1 MTRRWSFARLA
12 EAVVLAAWAG
22 LFWTLLA
29 TGRTSLYLSGR
40 TAWLVPV
47 GGALTTIAALGR
59 LASARPEK
67 AEPLTANRAWAT
79 GLLIAPVVLALV
91 APPAT
96 LSSYAVGR
104 RSTFGGAGIAATT
117 RAVAGPLDFVDVG
130 AARSS
135 RDALATLRRR
145 SGERIELEGFVT
157 SEGNLGADELLLTRF
172 IVTCCVA
179 DATIAQVR
187 VVDVPPGTFATDD
200 WVRVTG
206 RVYALGAEV
215 LVVVDRIEEIP
226 IPDNP
231 YLTP

>member
-1 MTRRWSFARLA
+1 MKSRWDRRQLLQALA
-12 EAVVLAAWAG
+12 LGAWAG

-47 GGALTTIAALGR
+47 GGALATAAAIGR
-59 LASARPEK
+59 LASARTN
-67 AEPLTANRAWAT
+67 AETVPTRAGWAA
-79 GLLIAPVVLALV
+79 GALILPVLLALL

-104 RSTFGGAGIAATT
+104 RSSFASAGIAATA
-117 RAVAGPLDFVDVG
+117 RAVTGPLDFVDVG

-145 SGERIELEGFVT
+145 SGERITLEGFVT
-157 SEGNLGADELLLTRF
+157 IEGSLGADELLLTRF

-187 VVDVPPGTFATDD
+187 VVGVTPGRFVADD
-200 WVRVTG
+200 WVRVLG
-206 RVYALGAEV
+206 RVYALGPEV
-215 LVVVDRIEEIP
+215 LVVADRVESIP
-226 IPDNP
+226 TPANP